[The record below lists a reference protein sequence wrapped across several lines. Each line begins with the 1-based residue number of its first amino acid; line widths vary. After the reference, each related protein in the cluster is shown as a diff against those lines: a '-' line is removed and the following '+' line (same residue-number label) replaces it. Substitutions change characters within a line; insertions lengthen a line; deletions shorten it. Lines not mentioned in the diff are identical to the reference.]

1 MALTGRAVLAAA
13 IGVLVVG
20 LLLPSLLGLAVVE
33 GLLLLGVLT
42 DLLLAAGVRDLTFT
56 RAGDTAVRLG
66 EPAEVTLTVTNP
78 GTRALRGRLR
88 DAWPPST
95 GTTTQ
100 RHDLAVPA
108 GERRRVTTTMTPTRR
123 GDRHAH
129 RVTVRSV
136 GPLGLAARQGSHL
149 VPWRLRVLPGFPS
162 RRLLPSKLE
171 RLRELDG
178 RSALLTRGAGTEF
191 DTLREYVPG
200 DDAKSIDWRA
210 SARNQGVV
218 VRTWRPERDRHIL
231 VVLDTGRT
239 SAGRIGDI
247 PRLDAAMDATLLL
260 TAVANHAGDR
270 VDLLAY
276 DRRIRAE
283 VRRAPR
289 NGILP
294 AFVQA
299 MAALEPE
306 LVEPDARGLAA
317 EILRRS
323 PRRSLIV
330 LMTGLER
337 EAVQEGILPVLPQL
351 AARHEVIVAAVADP
365 AITRMAAHRGDA
377 TAVYE
382 AAAAEKELAERR
394 TTAADLRRGN
404 VTVVDAPPGELA
416 SAVTDMYL
424 ALKLAGRL

>member
-13 IGVLVVG
+13 LGVLVVG
-20 LLLPSLLGLAVVE
+20 LLLPSLIGLAVVE
-33 GLLLLGVLT
+33 GALLLGILA
-42 DLLLAAGVRDLTFT
+42 DLLLAAGVRGLTFD
-56 RAGDTAVRLG
+56 RSGDTAVRLG

-78 GTRALRGRLR
+78 GTRPLRGRLR

-95 GTTTQ
+95 GTATQ
-100 RHDLAVPA
+100 RHELSIPA
-108 GERRRVTTTMTPTRR
+108 GERRRLTTTMTPTRR
-123 GDRHAH
+123 GDRNAH

-136 GPLGLAARQGSHL
+136 GPLGLAARQGSHH
-149 VPWRLRVLPGFPS
+149 VPWRVRVLPGFPS

-270 VDLLAY
+270 IDLLAY
-276 DRRIRAE
+276 DRRVRAE

-299 MAALEPE
+299 MATLEPE
-306 LVEPDARGLAA
+306 LVEPDARTLTA
-317 EILRRS
+317 EILRRT
-323 PRRSLIV
+323 PRRSLVV
-330 LMTGLER
+330 LITGLER

-365 AITRMAAHRGDA
+365 ATTTMAARRGDA
-377 TAVYE
+377 TAIYE
-382 AAAAEKELAERR
+382 AAAAERELAERR
-394 TTAADLRRGN
+394 ATAAELRRKN

-416 SAVTDMYL
+416 SALTDTYL

>member
-13 IGVLVVG
+13 LGILVVG

-33 GLLLLGVLT
+33 GALLLAVLV
-42 DLLLAAGVRDLTFT
+42 DLLLAPGVRTLTFD
-56 RAGDTAVRLG
+56 RGGDTAVRLG
-66 EPAEVTLTVTNP
+66 ERAEVTLTVTNP
-78 GTRALRGRLR
+78 GPRPLRGRLR

-95 GTTTQ
+95 GTTAQ
-100 RHDLAVPA
+100 RHDLRIPA
-108 GERRRVTTTMTPTRR
+108 GERRRLTTTMTPTRR
-123 GDRHAH
+123 GDRNAH
-129 RVTVRSV
+129 RITVRSV
-136 GPLGLAARQGSHL
+136 GPLGLAARQGSHH

-239 SAGRIGDI
+239 SAGRIGDV

-276 DRRIRAE
+276 DRRVRAE

-299 MAALEPE
+299 MATLEPE
-306 LVEPDARGLAA
+306 LVEPDARSLTA
-317 EILRRS
+317 EILRRT

-330 LMTGLER
+330 LITGLER
-337 EAVQEGILPVLPQL
+337 EAVQEGILPVLPRL

-365 AITRMAAHRGDA
+365 AITAMAARRGNV
-377 TAVYE
+377 TAIYE
-382 AAAAEKELAERR
+382 AAAAERELAERR
-394 TTAADLRRGN
+394 ATAAELRRGS

-416 SAVTDMYL
+416 SALTDTYL

>member
-1 MALTGRAVLAAA
+1 
-13 IGVLVVG
+13 
-20 LLLPSLLGLAVVE
+20 
-33 GLLLLGVLT
+33 
-42 DLLLAAGVRDLTFT
+42 
-56 RAGDTAVRLG
+56 
-66 EPAEVTLTVTNP
+66 
-78 GTRALRGRLR
+78 
-88 DAWPPST
+88 
-95 GTTTQ
+95 Q
-100 RHDLAVPA
+100 RHALAVPA
-108 GERRRVTTTMTPTRR
+108 GERRRLTTTLTPTRR
-123 GDRHAH
+123 GDRHAY

-136 GPLGLAARQGSHL
+136 GPLGMAARQGSHDI
-149 VPWRLRVLPGFPS
+149 PWRVRVLPGFPS
-162 RRLLPSKLE
+162 RRLLPAKLE

-191 DTLREYVPG
+191 DSLREYVPG
-200 DDAKSIDWRA
+200 DDVKSVDWRA

-218 VRTWRPERDRHIL
+218 VRTWRPERDRHVL

-260 TAVANHAGDR
+260 AAVANRAGDR

-276 DRRIRAE
+276 DRRVRAE

-289 NGILP
+289 NAILP

-299 MAALEPE
+299 MATLEPE
-306 LVEPDARGLAA
+306 LVEPDAPGMTA

-330 LMTGLER
+330 LITGLEK
-337 EAVQEGILPVLPQL
+337 EAVQEGILPILPQL
-351 AARHEVIVAAVADP
+351 TTRHAVVVAAVADP
-365 AITRMAAHRGDA
+365 AITAMAARRGDPA
-377 TAVYE
+377 SVYE

-394 TTAADLRRGN
+394 ATAADLRRKG
-404 VTVVDAPPGELA
+404 VTVVDAAPTTLA
-416 SAVTDMYL
+416 SALTDTYL

>member
-1 MALTGRAVLAAA
+1 MALTGRAALAAA
-13 IGVLVVG
+13 LGVLVVG
-20 LLLPSLLGLAVVE
+20 LLLPSWLGLVVVE
-33 GLLLLGVLT
+33 GAILLAVAA
-42 DLLLAAGVRDLTFT
+42 DLLLAAGVRGLTFE

-66 EPAEVTLTVTNP
+66 ERAEVTLTVTNP
-78 GTRALRGRLR
+78 GPRPLRGLLR

-108 GERRRVTTTMTPTRR
+108 GERRRLTTTMTPTRR
-123 GDRHAH
+123 GDRNAY
-129 RVTVRSV
+129 RVTVRSI
-136 GPLGLAARQGSHL
+136 GPLGMAARQGSHD
-149 VPWRLRVLPGFPS
+149 VPWRVRVLPGFPS

-276 DRRIRAE
+276 DRRVRAE

-299 MAALEPE
+299 MAGLEPE
-306 LVEPDARGLAA
+306 LVEPDARGLTA

-323 PRRSLIV
+323 PRRALVV
-330 LMTGLER
+330 LVTGLER
-337 EAVQEGILPVLPQL
+337 EAVQEGILPVLTQL
-351 AARHEVIVAAVADP
+351 TSRHEVVVAAVSDP
-365 AITRMAAHRGDA
+365 AIAEMATRRGDP

-382 AAAAEKELAERR
+382 AAAGEKELAERR
-394 TTAADLRRGN
+394 ATAAELRRRG
-404 VTVVDAPPGELA
+404 VTVVDAPPGTLA
-416 SAVTDMYL
+416 SALTDTYL

>member
-13 IGVLVVG
+13 LGVLVVG

-33 GLLLLGVLT
+33 GALLLAVLV
-42 DLLLAAGVRDLTFT
+42 DLLLAPGVRTLTFD
-56 RAGDTAVRLG
+56 RGGDTAVRLG
-66 EPAEVTLTVTNP
+66 ERAEVTLTVTNP
-78 GTRALRGRLR
+78 GPRPLRGRLR

-95 GTTTQ
+95 GTTAQ
-100 RHDLAVPA
+100 RHDLRIPA
-108 GERRRVTTTMTPTRR
+108 GERRRLTTTMTPTRR
-123 GDRHAH
+123 GDRNAH
-129 RVTVRSV
+129 RITVRSV
-136 GPLGLAARQGSHL
+136 GPLGLAARQGSHH

-239 SAGRIGDI
+239 SAGRIGDV

-276 DRRIRAE
+276 DRRVRAE

-299 MAALEPE
+299 MATLEPE
-306 LVEPDARGLAA
+306 LVEPDARSLTA
-317 EILRRS
+317 EILRRT

-330 LMTGLER
+330 LITGLER
-337 EAVQEGILPVLPQL
+337 EAVQEGILPVLPRL

-365 AITRMAAHRGDA
+365 AITAMATRRGNV
-377 TAVYE
+377 TAIYE
-382 AAAAEKELAERR
+382 AAAAERELAERR
-394 TTAADLRRGN
+394 ATAAELRRGS

-416 SAVTDMYL
+416 SALTDTYL

>member
-13 IGVLVVG
+13 LGVLVVG

-33 GLLLLGVLT
+33 GALLFAVLV
-42 DLLLAAGVRDLTFT
+42 DLLLAPGVRTLTFD
-56 RAGDTAVRLG
+56 RGGDTAVRLG
-66 EPAEVTLTVTNP
+66 ERAEVTLTVTNP
-78 GTRALRGRLR
+78 GPRPLRGRLR

-95 GTTTQ
+95 GTTAQ
-100 RHDLAVPA
+100 RHDLRIPA
-108 GERRRVTTTMTPTRR
+108 GERRRLTTTMTPTRR
-123 GDRHAH
+123 GDRNAH
-129 RVTVRSV
+129 RITVRSV
-136 GPLGLAARQGSHL
+136 GPLGLAARQGSHH

-239 SAGRIGDI
+239 SAGRIGDV

-276 DRRIRAE
+276 DRRVRAE

-299 MAALEPE
+299 MATLEPE
-306 LVEPDARGLAA
+306 LVEPDARSLTA
-317 EILRRS
+317 EILRRT

-330 LMTGLER
+330 LITGLER
-337 EAVQEGILPVLPQL
+337 EAVQEGILPVLPRL

-365 AITRMAAHRGDA
+365 AITAMAARRGNV
-377 TAVYE
+377 TAIYE
-382 AAAAEKELAERR
+382 AAAAERELAERR
-394 TTAADLRRGN
+394 ATAAELRRGS

-416 SAVTDMYL
+416 SALTDTYL